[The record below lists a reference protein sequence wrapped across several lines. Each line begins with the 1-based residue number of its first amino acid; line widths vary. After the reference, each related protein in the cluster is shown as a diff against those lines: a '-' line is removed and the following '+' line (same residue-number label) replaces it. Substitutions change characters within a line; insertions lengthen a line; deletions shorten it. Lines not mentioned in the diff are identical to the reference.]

1 MISRHDIRRLWLGH
15 YRQPEAA
22 RHGGM
27 MIPSTG
33 FAIPHGDGL
42 ALFDT
47 GFGEVPD
54 RVNAELP
61 TTSLPLAG
69 ALAAH
74 GLALADVRYVM
85 NCHLHLDHAGGNPQ
99 LPDRPIFAQ
108 RTEYDSVSEPDYHL
122 PVRDFPDARYEL
134 VDGRAEVL
142 PGVELVPTP
151 GHTPGHQSAVV
162 RCREGRVV
170 LAGQAY
176 GAASDFA
183 TAAYNHTVG
192 GAAVPGWVPD
202 LLELEPVAVYFAHDT
217 AVWQPDVTGPEVP
230 SAGSFR

>member
-1 MISRHDIRRLWLGH
+1 VISQHDIRRLWLGH
-15 YRQPEAA
+15 YRQPDEA

-54 RVNAELP
+54 WIGDEIP
-61 TTSLPLAG
+61 TTSRPLAG
-69 ALAAH
+69 ALAEH

-85 NCHLHLDHAGGNPQ
+85 NCHLHVDHAGGNPT

-108 RTEYDSVSEPDYHL
+108 RTEYDGASEPDYYL
-122 PVRDFPDARYEL
+122 RVRDFPGARYEL

-142 PGVELVPTP
+142 PGVELIPTP
-151 GHTPGHQSAVV
+151 GHTDGHQSAVV
-162 RCREGRVV
+162 RCREGTVV

-176 GAASDFA
+176 GQASDFA
-183 TAAYNHTVG
+183 TAAYNHAVG
-192 GAAVPGWVPD
+192 GAPVPEWVAV
-202 LLELEPVAVYFAHDT
+202 LLELDPVAVYFAHDT
-217 AVWQPDVTGPEVP
+217 AVWRPEAGWRTAGVSSGP
-230 SAGSFR
+230 

>member
-1 MISRHDIRRLWLGH
+1 VISQHDIRRLWLGH
-15 YRQPEAA
+15 YRQPDEA
-22 RHGGM
+22 RDGGM

-54 RVNAELP
+54 RFNDEIP

-69 ALAAH
+69 ALAEH
-74 GLALADVRYVM
+74 GLAVADVRYVM
-85 NCHLHLDHAGGNPQ
+85 NCHLHLDHAGGNPA

-108 RTEYDSVSEPDYHL
+108 RTEYDGASEPDYYL
-122 PVRDFPDARYEL
+122 RVRDFPGARYEL

-142 PGVELVPTP
+142 PGVELIPTP

-162 RCREGRVV
+162 ECREGRVV

-176 GAASDFA
+176 GQASDFA
-183 TAAYNHTVG
+183 TAAYNHAVG
-192 GAAVPGWVPD
+192 GAPVPEWVAV
-202 LLELEPVAVYFAHDT
+202 LLELDPVAVYFAHDT
-217 AVWQPDVTGPEVP
+217 AVYHP
-230 SAGSFR
+230 S